1 MDKRKKI
8 LLIVSIIVLNI
19 FMICSIYFIVR
30 ATMENKL
37 RNEVN
42 NLAKLDIT
50 KDRYN
55 TKIKTIG
62 KYAVVEKA
70 IKEYLDEDAVSLQK
84 VLAII
89 NN

>member
-42 NLAKLDIT
+42 NLAK
-50 KDRYN
+50 
-55 TKIKTIG
+55 
-62 KYAVVEKA
+62 
-70 IKEYLDEDAVSLQK
+70 
-84 VLAII
+84 
-89 NN
+89 